1 MIGAKKYTGILDNKL
16 MIFTEGWDK
25 ERILSIM
32 FYCCCFFKAEDNI
45 ANMNTSQSHVVQT

>member
-1 MIGAKKYTGILDNKL
+1 

-25 ERILSIM
+25 EWILSIT
-32 FYCCCFFKAEDNI
+32 FYCCLFFFKAEDNI